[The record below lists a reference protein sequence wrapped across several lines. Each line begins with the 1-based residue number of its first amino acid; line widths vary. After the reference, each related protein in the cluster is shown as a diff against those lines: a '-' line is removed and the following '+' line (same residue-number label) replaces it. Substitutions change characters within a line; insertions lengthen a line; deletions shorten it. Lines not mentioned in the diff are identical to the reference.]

1 MRRAGQ
7 GLCLPQPSC
16 QTPSPPAGPGE
27 DITPQNAA
35 LPGSGTPQPPH
46 TVRQEEEEEGCASSG
61 ACSAQGFGMSRFHCS
76 PALPLARGRCRRWQR
91 WHWHTSLR
99 AARSPC
105 RHTGP
110 RGTRQ
115 RWAVGAGGRPP
126 PCRQPPKLGCARQ
139 CLVDPFPLTLWGLAA
154 VSGQVGEAMGFS
166 PPPPPQ
172 VAAPCCNQ
180 TSLTFPLRVPA
191 LAGGDDSPAHS
202 GISKPTALSSLLLF
216 QLRLE
221 GSERTRQE
229 VGEEGESSPGAQQ
242 GGSRARSPAKAQLGT
257 GREQK
262 PLASTPDPQVRL
274 HRAAASQ

>member
-1 MRRAGQ
+1 MA
-7 GLCLPQPSC
+7 LAHVAASCSQPV
-16 QTPSPPAGPGE
+16 PPHRP
-27 DITPQNAA
+27 TRHAA
-35 LPGSGTPQPPH
+35 AVGSGSWRPPSSLPAAAEARLCSPVPGGSVPPH
-46 TVRQEEEEEGCASSG
+46 ALGVGC
-61 ACSAQGFGMSRFHCS
+61 GFG
-76 PALPLARGRCRRWQR
+76 
-91 WHWHTSLR
+91 
-99 AARSPC
+99 
-105 RHTGP
+105 
-110 RGTRQ
+110 
-115 RWAVGAGGRPP
+115 AG
-126 PCRQPPKLGCARQ
+126 
-139 CLVDPFPLTLWGLAA
+139 WG
-154 VSGQVGEAMGFS
+154 GDGFQ
-166 PPPPPQ
+166 PPPPQ